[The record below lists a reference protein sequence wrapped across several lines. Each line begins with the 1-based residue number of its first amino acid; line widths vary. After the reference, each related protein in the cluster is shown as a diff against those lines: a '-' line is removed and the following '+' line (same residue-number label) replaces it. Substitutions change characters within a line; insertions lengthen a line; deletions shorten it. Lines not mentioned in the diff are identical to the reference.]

1 MSTLNKKT
9 NAVDYILSLPA
20 INIATDPMVKQKFI
34 NIYMKIHG
42 VNESTAELF
51 YETES
56 YHFNKKLRTTKDL
69 QDCERMSIYGAF
81 IDIAVNG
88 LSIDPSRKLAY
99 LQPGGTNIFETKIED
114 GKPVKSKVWINQLNN
129 VISPYGELSL
139 RQSMGQIKYVDNV
152 IIVYQG
158 DVFDPYVNRDGFKM
172 VDYKC
177 ATPRKSNIIV
187 GSFIKITRPD
197 GSFDY
202 FYMLKEDIERLK
214 KYSANKFGGTAN
226 ALYGGNDGQIDSG
239 FLQAKTIKH
248 AFKAFPPV
256 LIKGTYSKME
266 DLEEGPGEEEDLYG
280 LPGAIPVTDPIQS
293 NAPAQTTPP
302 VQQNAPVQT
311 EDFHQPTVDD
321 AAQPSAS
328 QPKDSDEIF

>member
-1 MSTLNKKT
+1 MSNENKKQS
-9 NAVDYILSLPA
+9 AVDYILSLPA

-34 NIYMKIHG
+34 NNYMKIHG

-51 YETES
+51 YEVES
-56 YHFNKKLRTTKDL
+56 YHFTKKLRTTKDL

-81 IDIAVNG
+81 IDIAING

-114 GKPVKSKVWINQLNN
+114 GKPVKNKVWINQLTN

-139 RQSMGQIKYVDNV
+139 RQSMGQIRYVDNV
-152 IIVYQG
+152 VIVYEG
-158 DVFDPYVNRDGFKM
+158 DVFEPYLNTEGLKM
-172 VDYKC
+172 VEYRG
-177 ATPRKSNIIV
+177 AVPRKSNTIV
-187 GSFIKITRPD
+187 GSFLKITRPD
-197 GSFDY
+197 GSFD
-202 FYMLKEDIERLK
+202 FFHLLKEDIDRLK

-256 LIKGTYSKME
+256 PIRGQNSKLEDME
-266 DLEEGPGEEEDLYG
+266 EMPDEEDMYD
-280 LPGAIPVTDPIQS
+280 LPGAIPVAHPIQNS
-293 NAPAQTTPP
+293 APAQTTPP
-302 VQQNAPVQT
+302 VQQNAPVQ

-321 AAQPSAS
+321 AAQPSSS